1 MALSEVNKLAV
12 ITCLAVLGTALVCV
26 ISAYIFTCAYVS
38 RSLRSLKDSPPKA
51 ENSST
56 PDQHPEIPL
65 FDLWMPQPS
74 ALHAREHE
82 LLTQVPR
89 WDIEEEFSM
98 LRYNLDLFASCAVWK
113 SAVDIDAAQCKVTAS
128 LLKEQYPGSEHSNIM
143 TLIRGLRENKPRESA
158 LVALISWSFSSITL

>member
-98 LRYNLDLFASCAVWK
+98 VRFCRLNSPLTGSN
-113 SAVDIDAAQCKVTAS
+113 S
-128 LLKEQYPGSEHSNIM
+128 LGKKKN
-143 TLIRGLRENKPRESA
+143 GLANPTMVNKP
-158 LVALISWSFSSITL
+158 